1 MQMTGREEQVQR
13 LQERL
18 RQLARE
24 RVEIE
29 REISGLLAEDSQ
41 GVLHEKPAALSIG
54 MRVYDNRAKVELFR
68 NLFRG
73 RTDVFPL
80 RWENTKAGK
89 SGYAPACA
97 NEWKHGL
104 CEKPRVK
111 CSACPNQAFIPVTD
125 QVVANHLGGRGQ
137 GGGAYVAGVY
147 PVQPHD
153 TCWFLAADFDEAEW
167 RRDVNAFAQTCRAW
181 DVPVAI
187 ERSRSG
193 NGAHAW
199 IFFDE
204 PILASLAR
212 RLGSALI
219 TETLDRTPEVG
230 FASYDRLFPSQDTVP
245 NDGFG
250 NLIALP
256 LQGLARQAG
265 NSVFLDDDL
274 EPYHDQWA
282 YMAGIRRL
290 KRQTLEA
297 LVDAASAADRI
308 LGVRVPVDDEDGE
321 PWLAPPSR
329 RRSPPMI
336 SGALPV
342 SLIMVMADQLYIPRK
357 ELPPGLVARLMR
369 LAAFQNPE
377 FYAAQAMRLATH
389 DKPRIVSCA
398 ELTATHI
405 GLPRG
410 CFDVAMDLFAS
421 LGIAVEIDDRRNR
434 GAAINVSF
442 NGVLRPDQVAAVDAL
457 LPHDIGVLAATTAFG
472 KTVVAARMIAERGV
486 NVLVLVH
493 RRQIMDQWIERLGAF
508 LNTAPGMIGK
518 IGGGK
523 RKPSGQIDIA
533 LIQSLVRKGE
543 VDDIVGDYGHLI
555 VDECHHLS
563 AVSFELVARR
573 TKARYVLGLSATVT
587 RKDGHHPIIFMQCGP
602 VRKRVDA
609 RAEAAR
615 RPFDHHVRIR
625 QTGFRLPDSQA
636 NAPTVPIQDVYRALA
651 GDEGRNELIFNDVL
665 TALEAGRSPVVITER
680 TDHLEALADR
690 FSRFARNVIVLRG
703 GQSERKRREAME
715 RLAAIPEQD
724 ERVIVATGRYLG
736 EGFDDQRLDTLFLT
750 MPIAWRGTLAQYA
763 GRLHRLHDPKR
774 EVVIYDYIDREV
786 PVLARMAAKRAA
798 GYAAIGYAIAD
809 SNGLFD
815 QRLELPE

>member
-1 MQMTGREEQVQR
+1 MFGPEDQRRR

-18 RQLARE
+18 RQLEQE
-24 RVEIE
+24 RAAIE
-29 REISGLLAEDSQ
+29 AELAGIPADGLREISS
-41 GVLHEKPAALSIG
+41 PPSAALSA
-54 MRVYDNRAKVELFR
+54 RQDQAFDNRAKVELFR
-68 NLFRG
+68 SLFRG
-73 RTDVFPL
+73 RSDVFPL
-80 RWENTKAGK
+80 RWENLKTGK

-97 NEWKHGL
+97 NEWKRGL

-111 CSACPNQAFIPVTD
+111 CSACPNQAFIVAND
-125 QVVANHLGGRGQ
+125 QVVANHLRGRGP
-137 GGGAYVAGVY
+137 GGAAFVAGVY
-147 PVQPHD
+147 PVLPDD

-167 RRDVNAFAQTCRAW
+167 RRDVKAFAQACRAW

-204 PILASLAR
+204 PISASLAR

-219 TETLDRTPEVG
+219 TETLDQTPDIG

-245 NDGFG
+245 SGGFG

-274 EPYHDQWA
+274 EPHHDQWT
-282 YMAGIRRL
+282 YLAGVQRLNRR
-290 KRQTLEA
+290 TLEA
-297 LVDAASAADRI
+297 LVDAASAAGRI
-308 LGVRVPVDDEDGE
+308 LGVRIPVDDDDEE

-329 RRSPPMI
+329 RRSPPTI
-336 SGALPV
+336 AGALP
-342 SLIMVMADQLYIPRK
+342 SHLTMVVADQLYIPRK
-357 ELPPGLVARLMR
+357 DLPPGLVSRLIR

-398 ELTATHI
+398 ELTANHI

-410 CFDVAMDLFAS
+410 CFDVAMDLFVS
-421 LGIAVEIDDRRNR
+421 LGVTVAIEDQRNR
-434 GAAINVSF
+434 GAAIDTSF
-442 NGVLRPDQVAAVDAL
+442 NGVLRPDQEAAVDAL

-493 RRQIMDQWIERLGAF
+493 RRQLMDQWVERLGAF
-508 LNTAPGMIGK
+508 LNAAPDMIGK

-523 RKPSGQIDIA
+523 RKPSGLVDIA

-543 VDDIVGDYGHLI
+543 VGDIVGDYGHLI

-609 RAEAAR
+609 RTEAGR
-615 RPFDHHVRIR
+615 RPFDHRVRIR
-625 QTGFRLPDSQA
+625 QTAFRLPDSEA
-636 NAPTVPIQDVYRALA
+636 HAATVPIQDVYRALA

-665 TALEAGRSPVVITER
+665 AALEAGRSPVVITER

-690 FSRFARNVIVLRG
+690 LSRFAKNVIILRG
-703 GQSERKRREAME
+703 GQSERKRREAMD

-774 EVVIYDYIDREV
+774 EVVIYDYVDRDV

-798 GYAAIGYAIAD
+798 GYSAIGYTTAQGP
-809 SNGLFD
+809 GLFD
-815 QRLELPE
+815 R

>member
-1 MQMTGREEQVQR
+1 MPGRES
-13 LQERL
+13 L
-18 RQLARE
+18 RP
-24 RVEIE
+24 
-29 REISGLLAEDSQ
+29 D
-41 GVLHEKPAALSIG
+41 
-54 MRVYDNRAKVELFR
+54 
-68 NLFRG
+68 
-73 RTDVFPL
+73 
-80 RWENTKAGK
+80 
-89 SGYAPACA
+89 
-97 NEWKHGL
+97 
-104 CEKPRVK
+104 
-111 CSACPNQAFIPVTD
+111 
-125 QVVANHLGGRGQ
+125 
-137 GGGAYVAGVY
+137 
-147 PVQPHD
+147 
-153 TCWFLAADFDEAEW
+153 
-167 RRDVNAFAQTCRAW
+167 CRAW

-199 IFFDE
+199 IFFAE
-204 PILASLAR
+204 PVSASLAR

-219 TETLDRTPEVG
+219 TETLDRTPDVG

-245 NDGFG
+245 SGGFG

-256 LQGLARQAG
+256 LQGLSRQAG

-297 LVDAASAADRI
+297 LVDAASAASRI
-308 LGVRVPVDDEDGE
+308 LGVRIPVDDEDEE

-342 SLIMVMADQLYIPRK
+342 SLAIVMADQLYIARK

-377 FYAAQAMRLATH
+377 FYVAQAMRLATH

-398 ELTATHI
+398 ELTANHI

-434 GAAINVSF
+434 GAAIDVSF
-442 NGVLRPDQVAAVDAL
+442 NGVLRPDQEAAVDAL

-493 RRQIMDQWIERLGAF
+493 RRQLMDQWIERLGAF
-508 LNTAPGMIGK
+508 LNSSPAMIGK

-543 VDDIVGDYGHLI
+543 VDDI
-555 VDECHHLS
+555 
-563 AVSFELVARR
+563 AVTAPSICSSSW
-573 TKARYVLGLSATVT
+573 T
-587 RKDGHHPIIFMQCGP
+587 P
-602 VRKRVDA
+602 
-609 RAEAAR
+609 
-615 RPFDHHVRIR
+615 
-625 QTGFRLPDSQA
+625 TGSG
-636 NAPTVPIQDVYRALA
+636 A
-651 GDEGRNELIFNDVL
+651 G
-665 TALEAGRSPVVITER
+665 
-680 TDHLEALADR
+680 
-690 FSRFARNVIVLRG
+690 
-703 GQSERKRREAME
+703 
-715 RLAAIPEQD
+715 
-724 ERVIVATGRYLG
+724 
-736 EGFDDQRLDTLFLT
+736 
-750 MPIAWRGTLAQYA
+750 
-763 GRLHRLHDPKR
+763 
-774 EVVIYDYIDREV
+774 
-786 PVLARMAAKRAA
+786 
-798 GYAAIGYAIAD
+798 
-809 SNGLFD
+809 
-815 QRLELPE
+815 

>member
-1 MQMTGREEQVQR
+1 MSGREDQRRR

-18 RQLARE
+18 RQLEQE
-24 RVEIE
+24 RAAIE
-29 REISGLLAEDSQ
+29 AELAGIPADGVREISSPQSTAL
-41 GVLHEKPAALSIG
+41 PARQDQAF
-54 MRVYDNRAKVELFR
+54 DNRAKVELFR
-68 NLFRG
+68 SLFRG
-73 RTDVFPL
+73 RTDIFPL
-80 RWENTKAGK
+80 RWENLKTGK

-97 NEWKHGL
+97 NEWKRGL
-104 CEKPRVK
+104 CEKPRIK
-111 CSACPNQAFIPVTD
+111 CSACANQAFIGVTD
-125 QVVANHLGGRGQ
+125 QVVAHHLRGQ
-137 GGGAYVAGVY
+137 GPGGAAFVAGVY
-147 PVQPHD
+147 PVLPDD

-167 RRDVNAFAQTCRAW
+167 RRDVEAFAQTCRAW
-181 DVPVAI
+181 EVPVAI

-204 PILASLAR
+204 PAPASLAR

-219 TETLDRTPEVG
+219 TETLDRAPDVG

-245 NDGFG
+245 SGGFG

-274 EPYHDQWA
+274 EPHHDQWT
-282 YMAGIRRL
+282 YLAGVQRL
-290 KRQTLEA
+290 NRQTLES
-297 LVDAASAADRI
+297 LVDAASAAGRI
-308 LGVRVPVDDEDGE
+308 LGVRIPVDDDDEE

-329 RRSPPMI
+329 RRSPPAI
-336 SGALPV
+336 AGALP
-342 SLIMVMADQLYIPRK
+342 SNLTMVVADQLYIPRK
-357 ELPPGLVARLMR
+357 DLPPGLISRLMR

-398 ELTATHI
+398 ELTANHI

-410 CFDVAMDLFAS
+410 CFDVAMDQFAS
-421 LGIAVEIDDRRNR
+421 LGVTVEIDDRRNR
-434 GAAINVSF
+434 GAALDVSF
-442 NGVLRPDQVAAVDAL
+442 NGVLRPDQGAAVEAFR
-457 LPHDIGVLAATTAFG
+457 PHDIGVLAATTAFG

-493 RRQIMDQWIERLGAF
+493 RRQLMDQWVERLGAF
-508 LNTAPGMIGK
+508 LNAAPGMIGK

-523 RKPSGQIDIA
+523 RKPSGLIDIA

-609 RAEAAR
+609 RTEAAR
-615 RPFDHHVRIR
+615 RPFDHRVRIR
-625 QTGFRLPDSQA
+625 PTAFRLPDCEGA
-636 NAPTVPIQDVYRALA
+636 AATVPIQDVYRALA
-651 GDEGRNELIFNDVL
+651 SDEERNELIFNDVL
-665 TALEAGRSPVVITER
+665 AALEAGRSPVVITER

-690 FSRFARNVIVLRG
+690 LARFAKHVIVLRG
-703 GQSERKRREAME
+703 GQSDRKRREAME

-774 EVVIYDYIDREV
+774 EVVIYDYVDRDI

-798 GYAAIGYAIAD
+798 GYSAIGYTIAQAP
-809 SNGLFD
+809 GLFD
-815 QRLELPE
+815 G

>member
-1 MQMTGREEQVQR
+1 MSGREDQRRR

-18 RQLARE
+18 RQLEQE
-24 RVEIE
+24 RAAIE
-29 REISGLLAEDSQ
+29 AELAGIPADGVREISSPQSTAL
-41 GVLHEKPAALSIG
+41 PARQDQAF
-54 MRVYDNRAKVELFR
+54 DNRAKVELFR
-68 NLFRG
+68 SLFRG
-73 RTDVFPL
+73 RTDIFPL
-80 RWENTKAGK
+80 RWENLKTGK

-97 NEWKHGL
+97 NEWKRGL
-104 CEKPRVK
+104 CEKPRIK
-111 CSACPNQAFIPVTD
+111 CSACANQAFIGVTD
-125 QVVANHLGGRGQ
+125 QVVAHHLRGQ
-137 GGGAYVAGVY
+137 GPGGAAFVAGVY
-147 PVQPHD
+147 PVLPDD

-167 RRDVNAFAQTCRAW
+167 RRDVEAFAQTCRAW
-181 DVPVAI
+181 EVPVAI

-204 PILASLAR
+204 PAPASLAR

-219 TETLDRTPEVG
+219 TETLDRAPDVG

-245 NDGFG
+245 SGGFG

-274 EPYHDQWA
+274 EPHHDQWT
-282 YMAGIRRL
+282 YLAGVQRL
-290 KRQTLEA
+290 NRQTLES
-297 LVDAASAADRI
+297 LVDAASAAGRI
-308 LGVRVPVDDEDGE
+308 LGVRIPVDDDDEE

-329 RRSPPMI
+329 RRSPPAI
-336 SGALPV
+336 AGALP
-342 SLIMVMADQLYIPRK
+342 SNLTMVVADQLYIPRK
-357 ELPPGLVARLMR
+357 DLPPGLISRLMR

-398 ELTATHI
+398 ELTANHI

-410 CFDVAMDLFAS
+410 CFDVAMDQFAS
-421 LGIAVEIDDRRNR
+421 LGVTVEIDDRRNR
-434 GAAINVSF
+434 GAALDVSF
-442 NGVLRPDQVAAVDAL
+442 NGVLRPDQGAAVEAL
-457 LPHDIGVLAATTAFG
+457 RPHDIGVLAATTAFG

-493 RRQIMDQWIERLGAF
+493 RRQLMDQWVERLGAF
-508 LNTAPGMIGK
+508 LNAAPGMIGK

-523 RKPSGQIDIA
+523 RKPSGLIDIA

-609 RAEAAR
+609 RTEAAR
-615 RPFDHHVRIR
+615 RPFDHRVRIR
-625 QTGFRLPDSQA
+625 PTAFRLPDCEGA
-636 NAPTVPIQDVYRALA
+636 AATVPIQDVYRALA
-651 GDEGRNELIFNDVL
+651 SDEERNELIFNDVL
-665 TALEAGRSPVVITER
+665 AALEAGRSPVVITER

-690 FSRFARNVIVLRG
+690 LARFAKHVIVLRG
-703 GQSERKRREAME
+703 GQSDRKRREAME

-774 EVVIYDYIDREV
+774 EVVIYDYVDRDI

-798 GYAAIGYAIAD
+798 GYSAIGYTIAQAP
-809 SNGLFD
+809 GLFD
-815 QRLELPE
+815 G

>member
-1 MQMTGREEQVQR
+1 MFGPEDQRRR

-18 RQLARE
+18 RQLEQE
-24 RVEIE
+24 RAAIE
-29 REISGLLAEDSQ
+29 AELAGIPADGLREISS
-41 GVLHEKPAALSIG
+41 PPSAALSA
-54 MRVYDNRAKVELFR
+54 RQDQAFDNRAKVELFR
-68 NLFRG
+68 SLFRG
-73 RTDVFPL
+73 RSDVFPL
-80 RWENTKAGK
+80 RWENLKTGK

-97 NEWKHGL
+97 NEWKRGL

-111 CSACPNQAFIPVTD
+111 CSACPNQAFIVAND
-125 QVVANHLGGRGQ
+125 QVVANHLRGRGP
-137 GGGAYVAGVY
+137 GGAAFVAGVY
-147 PVQPHD
+147 PVLPDD

-167 RRDVNAFAQTCRAW
+167 RRDVKAFAQACRAW

-204 PILASLAR
+204 PISASLAR

-219 TETLDRTPEVG
+219 TETLDQTPDIG

-245 NDGFG
+245 SGGFG

-274 EPYHDQWA
+274 EPHHDQWT
-282 YMAGIRRL
+282 YLAGVQRLNRR
-290 KRQTLEA
+290 TLEA
-297 LVDAASAADRI
+297 LVDAASAAGRI
-308 LGVRVPVDDEDGE
+308 LGVRIPVDDDDEE

-329 RRSPPMI
+329 RRSPPTI
-336 SGALPV
+336 AGALP
-342 SLIMVMADQLYIPRK
+342 SHLTMVVADQLYIPRK
-357 ELPPGLVARLMR
+357 DLPPGLVSRLIR

-398 ELTATHI
+398 ELTANHI

-410 CFDVAMDLFAS
+410 CFDVAMDLFVS
-421 LGIAVEIDDRRNR
+421 LGVTVAIEDQRNR
-434 GAAINVSF
+434 GAAIDTSF
-442 NGVLRPDQVAAVDAL
+442 NGVLRPDQEAAVDAL
-457 LPHDIGVLAATTAFG
+457 LPHDIGVLAATTAFE

-493 RRQIMDQWIERLGAF
+493 RRQLMDQWVERLGAF
-508 LNTAPGMIGK
+508 LNAAPDMIGK

-523 RKPSGQIDIA
+523 RKPSGLVDIA

-543 VDDIVGDYGHLI
+543 VGDIVGDYGHLI

-609 RAEAAR
+609 RTEAGR
-615 RPFDHHVRIR
+615 RPFDHRVRIR
-625 QTGFRLPDSQA
+625 QTAFRLPDSEA
-636 NAPTVPIQDVYRALA
+636 HAATVPIQDVYRALA

-665 TALEAGRSPVVITER
+665 AALEAGRSPVVITER

-690 FSRFARNVIVLRG
+690 LSRFAKNVIILRG
-703 GQSERKRREAME
+703 GQSERKRREAMD

-774 EVVIYDYIDREV
+774 EVVIYDYVDRDV

-798 GYAAIGYAIAD
+798 GYSAIGYTTAQGP
-809 SNGLFD
+809 GLFD
-815 QRLELPE
+815 R